1 MRDTAIP
8 NKSKSQL
15 ISICKLKLVKMF
27 YYLDLEKVTKLEIS
41 DNIKRELS
49 LFINDYYDR
58 YSGLYLKTKNFID
71 KYQYLIS
78 DVN

>member
-27 YYLDLEKVTKLEIS
+27 YKQKANITEKEHLLSQVLFLVDHQGLEPRTNRL
-41 DNIKRELS
+41 
-49 LFINDYYDR
+49 
-58 YSGLYLKTKNFID
+58 
-71 KYQYLIS
+71 
-78 DVN
+78 